1 MSYFEKNSYPS
12 SYTDIPESSEQESPR
27 RLKVALKH
35 VQTDACKC
43 HHNDKIRTS
52 NKNQSNGSTSNIK
65 IIADAKNSSNDGT
78 ERQVRIQNVLFF
90 GRNISIFV
98 LT

>member
-12 SYTDIPESSEQESPR
+12 TYADKPDSSEQESPR

-43 HHNDKIRTS
+43 HHDDKTRTS
-52 NKNQSNGSTSNIK
+52 NKNQSNGSTSNTK
-65 IIADAKNSSNDGT
+65 TVADAKSPSNDGT
-78 ERQVRIQNVLFF
+78 ERQVRIQT
-90 GRNISIFV
+90 IK
-98 LT
+98 